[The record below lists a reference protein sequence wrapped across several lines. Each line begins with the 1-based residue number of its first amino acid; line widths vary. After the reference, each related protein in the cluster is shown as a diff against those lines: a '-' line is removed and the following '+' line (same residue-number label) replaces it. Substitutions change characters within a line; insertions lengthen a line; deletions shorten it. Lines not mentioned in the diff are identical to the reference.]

1 MHQEEVQDVQMLFQ
15 VPSVIVALTVS
26 NQVSNRVLIHN
37 GDQTIA
43 IISAVNPRDIR

>member
-1 MHQEEVQDVQMLFQ
+1 MPFQ
-15 VPSVIVALTVS
+15 IPSVIDAPTVS

-43 IISAVNPRDIR
+43 LISAVNPRDIR